1 MRRLRSSLRLPD
13 DPLLKAGVVTM
24 AFALVLV
31 GMVAVAS
38 LLAEPMEP
46 AAAVRSSAKPAAESL
61 TRSDPGVDPWVEE
74 SVPPSSPEPGPV
86 DPEPEPEQVSKPR
99 PAATPPR
106 SEPQQGHEPRPELEA
121 EERAVAQPEP
131 EPLPAEDADW
141 PLPTEEQVEAVN
153 RPRQYELAPGAIM
166 GLTVQSLGLY
176 DVPVLNSDNQW
187 ALNNG
192 VGHVPETS
200 LPWSQT
206 PERNVYLVGHRLGWP
221 GTGSHLVFYR
231 LNDLGDGD
239 EIQLRDRDGVR
250 YKYRVIDTFVVDPAD
265 TWVMGRV
272 RGRDLLTLQTC
283 TPIPA
288 FDKRLIVRAER
299 V

>member
-1 MRRLRSSLRLPD
+1 MRSTLRLPD
-13 DPLLKAGVVTM
+13 DSLLKAGVVAM

-31 GMVAVAS
+31 GIVAVAS
-38 LLAEPMEP
+38 VLTEPMEP
-46 AAAVRSSAKPAAESL
+46 AAAVRSSAKPAAEPL
-61 TRSDPGVDPWVEE
+61 NRSDPGVDPWVEE
-74 SVPPSSPEPGPV
+74 SVPLALPQSQSTPEPVAEAETRPTAPPPQQPDEPQPEREPSPEP
-86 DPEPEPEQVSKPR
+86 R
-99 PAATPPR
+99 PD
-106 SEPQQGHEPRPELEA
+106 
-121 EERAVAQPEP
+121 
-131 EPLPAEDADW
+131 PLPVEETDW
-141 PLPTEEQVEAVN
+141 PLPTQEQVEVVN
-153 RPRQYELAPGAIM
+153 RPRQYELDPGAIM
-166 GLTVQSLGLY
+166 GLTVESLGLY
-176 DVPVLNSDNQW
+176 DVPVLDSDGPW

-231 LNDLGDGD
+231 LNELGDGD
-239 EIQLRDRDGVR
+239 EILLRDRDGRR
-250 YKYRVIDTFVVDPAD
+250 YEYRVIDIFAVDPSD

-272 RGRDLLTLQTC
+272 RDRDLLTLQTC

>member
-1 MRRLRSSLRLPD
+1 
-13 DPLLKAGVVTM
+13 M
-24 AFALVLV
+24 AFALALV
-31 GMVAVAS
+31 GIVAFAS

-46 AAAVRSSAKPAAESL
+46 AAAVRSSAKPAAEPL

-74 SVPPSSPEPGPV
+74 SVPPTSPEQHSTPESEAQAEFGPT
-86 DPEPEPEQVSKPR
+86 
-99 PAATPPR
+99 ATPPAR
-106 SEPQQGHEPRPELEA
+106 PEREPRPEPEEEA
-121 EERAVAQPEP
+121 EPRPD
-131 EPLPAEDADW
+131 PLPAEEADW
-141 PLPTEEQVEAVN
+141 PLPTQDQVEVAN
-153 RPRQYELAPGAIM
+153 RPRQYELEPGAIL
-166 GLTVQSLGLY
+166 GLTIESLDLY
-176 DVPVLNSDNQW
+176 DVPVLDSDRTW
-187 ALNNG
+187 ALNSG

-231 LNDLGDGD
+231 LNELGDGD
-239 EIQLRDRDGVR
+239 EILLRDRDGQR
-250 YKYRVIDTFVVDPAD
+250 YEYRVIDTFIVDPTD

-272 RGRDLLTLQTC
+272 RDRDLLTLQTC
-283 TPIPA
+283 TPIPS

>member
-1 MRRLRSSLRLPD
+1 LRSTPRLPD
-13 DPLLKAGVVTM
+13 DPLLKAGVVAM

-31 GMVAVAS
+31 GIVALAS
-38 LLAEPMEP
+38 VFAEPMEP
-46 AAAVRSSAKPAAESL
+46 AAAVRSDAKPAAEPL

-74 SVPPSSPEPGPV
+74 SVPPTSAEQQSTPEPSA
-86 DPEPEPEQVSKPR
+86 E
-99 PAATPPR
+99 A
-106 SEPQQGHEPRPELEA
+106 EPRPEAPPPPQPEREPKP
-121 EERAVAQPEP
+121 EEEP
-131 EPLPAEDADW
+131 EPRGDPLPEEEADW
-141 PLPTEEQVEAVN
+141 PLPTQEQVEAVN
-153 RPRQYELAPGAIM
+153 RPRQYELDPGAVL
-166 GLTVQSLGLY
+166 GLTIESLDLY
-176 DVPVLNSDNQW
+176 DVPVLDSDRTR
-187 ALNNG
+187 ALNSG

-200 LPWSQT
+200 LPWSET

-231 LNDLGDGD
+231 LNELGEGD
-239 EIQLRDRDGVR
+239 EVLLRDRDGKR
-250 YKYRVIDTFVVDPAD
+250 YEYRVIDTFVVDPTD

-272 RGRDLLTLQTC
+272 RDRDLLTLQTC

>member
-1 MRRLRSSLRLPD
+1 MRSTPRLPD
-13 DPLLKAGVVTM
+13 DPLLKAGVVAM

-31 GMVAVAS
+31 GIVAIGS
-38 LLAEPMEP
+38 LLDEPMEP
-46 AAAVRSSAKPAAESL
+46 AAAVKSDAKPEAEPL

-74 SVPPSSPEPGPV
+74 SVPPASPEPQST
-86 DPEPEPEQVSKPR
+86 PEA
-99 PAATPPR
+99 PAEVESR
-106 SEPQQGHEPRPELEA
+106 LEA
-121 EERAVAQPEP
+121 PQPEREPSPEEQPEP
-131 EPLPAEDADW
+131 QGDPLPEGGADW
-141 PLPTEEQVEAVN
+141 PLPTQDQVEAVN
-153 RPRQYELAPGAIM
+153 RPRQYELDPGAIL
-166 GLTVQSLGLY
+166 GLTIESLDLY
-176 DVPVLNSDNQW
+176 DVPVLNSDRPQ
-187 ALNNG
+187 ALNSG

-206 PERNVYLVGHRLGWP
+206 SERNVYLVGHRLGWP

-231 LNDLGDGD
+231 LNELGIGD
-239 EIQLRDRDGVR
+239 EILLRDRDGKR
-250 YKYRVIDTFVVDPAD
+250 YEYRVIDTFAVNPSD

-272 RGRDLLTLQTC
+272 RDRDLLTLQTC

>member
-1 MRRLRSSLRLPD
+1 VRRLRSPLRLPD
-13 DPLLKAGVVTM
+13 DPLLRAGVLAM

-31 GMVAVAS
+31 CIVAFAS
-38 LLAEPMEP
+38 VFAEPTEP
-46 AAAVRSSAKPAAESL
+46 AAAVRSSEKPAAEPL

-74 SVPPSSPEPGPV
+74 SVPPTSPEHQSTS
-86 DPEPEPEQVSKPR
+86 EPEAQAESE
-99 PAATPPR
+99 PAATPSPQPEREPR
-106 SEPQQGHEPRPELEA
+106 IEPETQAEPRPD
-121 EERAVAQPEP
+121 
-131 EPLPAEDADW
+131 PLPAEEAAW
-141 PLPTEEQVEAVN
+141 PLPTQDQVEVAN
-153 RPRQYELAPGAIM
+153 RPRQYELDPAAIL
-166 GLTVQSLGLY
+166 GLTIESLDLY
-176 DVPVLNSDNQW
+176 DVPVLDSDRNW
-187 ALNNG
+187 ALNSG

-200 LPWSQT
+200 LPWSET

-231 LNDLGDGD
+231 LNELGEGD
-239 EIQLRDRDGVR
+239 EVLLKDRDGKR
-250 YKYRVIDTFVVDPAD
+250 YEYKVIETFIVDPTD

-272 RGRDLLTLQTC
+272 RDRDLLTLQTC